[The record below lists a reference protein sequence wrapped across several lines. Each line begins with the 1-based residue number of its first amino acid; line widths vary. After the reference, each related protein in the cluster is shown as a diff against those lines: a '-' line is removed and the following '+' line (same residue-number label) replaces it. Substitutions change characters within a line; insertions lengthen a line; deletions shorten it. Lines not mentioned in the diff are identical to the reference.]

1 MIQWAGLGGLG
12 RLRWPSAGGLRRDPP
27 AQRRRPIRAQRKY
40 VETAPEGL
48 LMDLLWWI
56 LALVV
61 VMLFLIGLGIAFADY
76 NR

>member
-1 MIQWAGLGGLG
+1 MS
-12 RLRWPSAGGLRRDPP
+12 RLRF
-27 AQRRRPIRAQRKY
+27 
-40 VETAPEGL
+40 ETLLEILFETLPEGP

-61 VMLFLIGLGIAFADY
+61 VMLFLIGLGIAFAEY

>member
-1 MIQWAGLGGLG
+1 MG
-12 RLRWPSAGGLRRDPP
+12 RLRWPSRCGLRRDPP
-27 AQRRRPIRAQRKY
+27 AQRRRPILAHRKY